1 MSDWRSKANKL
12 SENDIK
18 EIQSRMFDL
27 NNSIS
32 EEDFCICAM
41 AIEKDLTV
49 DEAKQF
55 YIMYLGEYAKVKY
68 NLK

>member
-1 MSDWRSKANKL
+1 MNDWKQKADKL

-27 NNSIS
+27 SNGIS
-32 EEDFCICAM
+32 EEEFCICAM

-49 DEAKQF
+49 DEAKEF
-55 YIMYLGEYAKVKY
+55 YIMHSGKYGKVKH